1 MFSIIYMLFC
11 YVHCLRTIL
20 PTHEQMRVYIRIENR
35 YFEIYNL
42 NTNYYIS
49 VFVNSMK
56 EKEIRYRGSQTLKYR
71 KDMRGIFIYRGN
83 TYNNVNESDPIS
95 KYKSMST
102 SFLYSLQY
110 RKTFPMTDWFAPGY
124 PS

>member
-1 MFSIIYMLFC
+1 MYMLFC

-49 VFVNSMK
+49 VFVNYMK

-110 RKTFPMTDWFAPGY
+110 RKTFPMTDWFSPGY